1 MTDFPFYVNILK
13 TNFEINRFPID
24 VKDIDKERR
33 VISLSQH
40 EFKPIVGNFQ
50 DQQQQNF
57 KT

>member
-1 MTDFPFYVNILK
+1 MSISYKNKK
-13 TNFEINRFPID
+13 TYFEINRFPID

-40 EFKPIVGNFQ
+40 EFKPIDGNFQ